1 MSRKAAAQPLSKRKP
16 FLICLTV
23 ILVFSLVIEIGSR
36 IPGSGIPGWGEL
48 FSGSGFRGAS
58 SAPSGQLEVHFI
70 DVGNADCI
78 LVRQEEAA
86 MLIDAGE
93 KGDAD
98 TILEYLHQQGV
109 ERLSLVIATHFHA
122 DHIGSMA
129 AVIREI
135 PVDTF
140 LLSYMPASA
149 TPTSAVYLSMLE
161 ALDEQEIT
169 VREIQPGDT
178 LSLGEAQVQIL
189 GPAEDTTDSNNH
201 SVVTRVVFG
210 DKRFLFMGD
219 AETSAEEAL
228 QKRWADLG
236 ADVLKAGHHGSNTG
250 TDEAF
255 LKRVAPT
262 YAVLTC
268 GAGNS
273 YGHPHRET
281 LSLLQDYQVKTYRS
295 DLYGNI
301 IFTTDG
307 RELSVATQK
316 EAA

>member
-1 MSRKAAAQPLSKRKP
+1 MSRKAAAQPLSKRKL

-23 ILVFSLVIEIGSR
+23 ILVFSLVVEIGSR

-58 SAPSGQLEVHFI
+58 SVPSGQLEVHFI

-109 ERLSLVIATHFHA
+109 ERLNLVIATHFHA

-169 VREIQPGDT
+169 VRETQPGDT

-210 DKRFLFMGD
+210 EKRFLFMGD

-255 LKRVAPT
+255 LKRVSPT

-281 LSLLQDYQVKTYRS
+281 LSLLKDYPVKTYRS